1 MVGRRATPTR
11 QGRSV
16 KIDATPTI
24 DLALAVKRKM
34 IGMFGHGHMGES
46 AFCRQPSFDQPMRCL
61 GLDDAPI
68 TTTAGILGANRNED
82 LKAGW
87 KDVEALAAVFAD
99 LHHVGAA
106 AGADLLRGFDH
117 LFDPRQVVRQMAEVA
132 LGCRSPCGAIGI
144 AGVQRLTSGFGLGD
158 SRLKVF
164 EGQLTFIGVQLL
176 GPLAIKSMPQLGDQ
190 VILTLGL
197 VPQAR
202 NFGLHGQ
209 KRLPHGRRKAIQIKG
224 VRERCGHTD
233 SYRIRPQKP
242 IFTR

>member
-34 IGMFGHGHMGES
+34 IGIFGHGHMGES

-106 AGADLLRGFDH
+106 AGAGLLRGFDH
-117 LFDPRQVVRQMAEVA
+117 LFDARQVVWQMTKVA
-132 LGCRSPCGAIGI
+132 FGGRSPLGAIGI
-144 AGVQRLTSGFGLGD
+144 ADGQRITGGFGLGD
-158 SRLKVF
+158 SGLQVF
-164 EGQLTFIGVQLL
+164 ESQLTLIGIQLL
-176 GPLAIKSMPQLGDQ
+176 GPLAIERMAQFRDQ
-190 VILTLGL
+190 VILTLGMCL
-197 VPQAR
+197 KPR
-202 NFGLHGQ
+202 DLGLHGQ
-209 KRLPHGRRKAIQIKG
+209 KRFPHGRRKSIQIKG
-224 VRERCGHTD
+224 LRGGR
-233 SYRIRPQKP
+233 
-242 IFTR
+242 